1 MTQAPSFL
9 SEPQVVDLPRLIQ
22 DVRQGDIQVPRFQR
36 PFVWDDLRRIE
47 LLRSIRSGIPI
58 GSLLVWRTSS
68 KRLGCFDRIAGVPIP
83 RPPDGRTIS
92 FLLDGHQRVTSI
104 FGAFTFVAATA
115 NLESQKDD
123 SPAPLVYNVDK
134 DDFEVS
140 GAPGND
146 LRLPL
151 QLLLDAVSLRRSFRL
166 MEKEQIRPAEQ
177 LDLLQSRAEE
187 VLKSFERCRIPIIPL
202 TTEDVGLA
210 TRTFHRVNSQ
220 GFPMA
225 EIHMVAALTW
235 KEDFDLREEIER
247 AWATQ
252 ELVEHWKPTD
262 DQQVLNVIKGAF
274 NLEVA
279 KASEEKLIRGL
290 AGNPGVVKHA
300 VKALASTM
308 RFASEELY
316 LSGPGAVPY
325 EMQITL
331 TAAALVRADLSAVK
345 DVEQARRWWGLTTVW
360 GTFAGGA
367 SHRVQAAFR
376 HLTRGVAGIREPWP
390 DVLFRTI
397 EPVDV
402 PALDFRNARAKYF
415 ADGYARATGN
425 EDLLRSRGSRALV
438 SLFRGLT
445 TAPGNRFIWRSE
457 KIGELHQLLWEGD
470 FLALRGHFIDEDC
483 VQLYRAKLEED
494 FVARRA
500 ALMNAFERKWFEGLR
515 AAEFIAGVVDGVA
528 NRPIA
533 D

>member
-9 SEPQVVDLPRLIQ
+9 TEPQVVDLARLVQ

-36 PFVWDDLRRIE
+36 PFVWDDQRRIE

-58 GSLLVWRTSS
+58 GSLLVWRTST
-68 KRLGCFDRIAGVPIP
+68 KRLRCFERIAGIPIP
-83 RPPDGRTIS
+83 RPAEGRTIS

-104 FGAFTFVAATA
+104 FGAFTQHTATGAAQ
-115 NLESQKDD
+115 LQKDD
-123 SPAPLVYNVDK
+123 APTPLVYNVNA
-134 DDFEVS
+134 DDFEIV
-140 GAPGND
+140 GAPGTD

-151 QLLLDAVSLRRSFRL
+151 HLLLDAVSLRRSFRS
-166 MEKEQIRPAEQ
+166 MEREQVRPAEE

-235 KEDFDLREEIER
+235 KEDFDLREQIER
-247 AWATQ
+247 AWAAQ

-290 AGNPGVVKHA
+290 GTEPGVVRRA
-300 VKALASTM
+300 VDALASTM
-308 RFASEELY
+308 QFASQHLG
-316 LSGPGAVPY
+316 LSGPSTVPY

-331 TAAALVRADLSAVK
+331 TAAALVRAGLSAVR
-345 DVEQARRWWGLTTVW
+345 DVEQARRWWGLTTAW
-360 GTFAGGA
+360 STFAGGA

-376 HLTRGVAGIREPWP
+376 HLIRGIAGARDPWP
-390 DVLFRTI
+390 DVLFRSSTAL
-397 EPVDV
+397 DV
-402 PALDFRNARAKYF
+402 PPLDFRNARAKYF
-415 ADGYARATGN
+415 IDGYARATGLQ
-425 EDLLRSRGSRALV
+425 ELLRARGSRALV
-438 SLFRGLT
+438 SLFRRSTT
-445 TAPGNRFIWRSE
+445 TAGNRFIWRSE
-457 KIGELHQLLWEGD
+457 KIAELNHLLQDGD
-470 FLALRGHFIDEDC
+470 IEALEGHFVDQVCIEF
-483 VQLYRAKLEED
+483 YRANAEEE
-494 FVARRA
+494 FVARRTE
-500 ALMNAFERKWFEGLR
+500 LMNVFERNWFGCLNPLEFVTGEGLL
-515 AAEFIAGVVDGVA
+515 
-528 NRPIA
+528 
-533 D
+533 